1 MSNLILMLF
10 ALWIV
15 GIGIWFEIGMLRR
28 LFKRLYFNDE

>member
-15 GIGIWFEIGMLRR
+15 GMGIWFEIAMLRR
-28 LFKRLYFNDE
+28 MLKKNYEIK